1 MRILHVC
8 AQAPAFNSGGALCV
22 YQSHYALTSIYE
34 EVDYAGPPIIFL
46 LKHSNLNFSENF

>member
-34 EVDYAGPPIIFL
+34 EVDYAGPHI
-46 LKHSNLNFSENF
+46 ENEDIAKKYKNAFI